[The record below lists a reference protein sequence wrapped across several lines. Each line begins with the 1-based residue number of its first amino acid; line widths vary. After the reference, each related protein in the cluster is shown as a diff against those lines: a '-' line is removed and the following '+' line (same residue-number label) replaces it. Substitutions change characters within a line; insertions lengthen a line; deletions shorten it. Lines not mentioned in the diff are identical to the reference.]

1 MFKNSCR
8 MIAGFNPYWEGVS
21 ELRGFAGE
29 LCDGNLY
36 NCQQVEDEQDM
47 NASSIVKKNYG
58 LYFRGLNFVKEM

>member
-21 ELRGFAGE
+21 ELRGFAGGE

-36 NCQQVEDEQDM
+36 NCQQVEDEEDM
-47 NASSIVKKNYG
+47 NASSIVKKN
-58 LYFRGLNFVKEM
+58 